1 MSQNCRNCQERE
13 EEIEL
18 FKKEIMN
25 YRLTISDLKEE
36 NEKLKIENKEL
47 LKQLEKEQVRFDEM
61 NKNIKDRQVS
71 DAYISE
77 IKKKNEKLK
86 NEINELKKQK
96 ESKHIFKICSACDE
110 KKVIETKTLDYG
122 SGTQIWDSVPNKKNQ
137 VFELEKSQT
146 KSGYY
151 LIKSHYTGLYLGMD
165 KTGNFSIAMRRK
177 NENNQN
183 FKFCDFKNSFYM
195 LENEN
200 KLTIDLGYWK
210 TNNGNVVDSC
220 AINAGTAQ
228 QWKLVLI

>member
-1 MSQNCRNCQERE
+1 MSQNCRDCKERE
-13 EEIEL
+13 KEIEL

-25 YRLTISDLKEE
+25 YRLAISDLKEE

-61 NKNIKDRQVS
+61 NKNV
-71 DAYISE
+71 DAYNE
-77 IKKKNEKLK
+77 TKKENEKLK
-86 NEINELKKQK
+86 NEINELKRQK
-96 ESKHIFKICSACDE
+96 ESKPIFKICSSCDE
-110 KKVIETKTLDYG
+110 NKVIETKTLDYG

-151 LIKSHYTGLYLGMD
+151 LFKNHYTGLYLGMD
-165 KTGNFSIAMRRK
+165 KTSNFPIAMRRK
-177 NENNQN
+177 NENYQN
-183 FKFCDFKNSFYM
+183 FKFCDVKNSFYI

-200 KLTIDLGYWK
+200 NLTIDLGYWK
-210 TNNGNVVDSC
+210 TDNGNIVNSC
-220 AINAGTAQ
+220 TRNSGTAQ